1 MMHLYEEVSRLYFWE
16 GHLEVLDDL
25 DATGLIDTDG
35 FDFRGIGHG
44 ITELVEGF
52 NCILQGMDGIT
63 VSRDP
68 ISSDLHPTF
77 HMRVIYS

>member
-1 MMHLYEEVSRLYFWE
+1 MTVMHLYEEVSWLHFWE

-44 ITELVEGF
+44 ITELVGGSCREW
-52 NCILQGMDGIT
+52 MA
-63 VSRDP
+63 SSDP
-68 ISSDLHPTF
+68 ISSEPSTCE
-77 HMRVIYS
+77 